1 LFDLRRGIYYD
12 RRCGIIPRIT
22 INGIVPEND
31 GDRWINISFISAKS
45 LSPARFAYKESY
57 KHVNMDSNTY
67 IHINEGLLRQPLNV
81 INDELVDYGN
91 IEYEDIET
99 EVDPTNTG
107 C

>member
-1 LFDLRRGIYYD
+1 VWYNSAHNY
-12 RRCGIIPRIT
+12 
-22 INGIVPEND
+22 INGIPEND
-31 GDRWINISFISAKS
+31 GDRWINISFRQS
-45 LSPARFAYKESY
+45 LSPPFAYKESY

-67 IHINEGLLRQPLNV
+67 IHKYEGLWDNLNV

-99 EVDPTNTG
+99 EVDPATNTG